1 VWRIRH
7 GGGGDVLAA
16 GGPPFDFLD
25 GTAEKGCRALAFFAR
40 AGTMLFGLGDF
51 HEIKLGAV
59 GCIVPTLRKER
70 EEWGTH
76 FVFCAGSLKAGPP
89 ALGVFCQDPVGCM

>member
-1 VWRIRH
+1 
-7 GGGGDVLAA
+7 
-16 GGPPFDFLD
+16 
-25 GTAEKGCRALAFFAR
+25 
-40 AGTMLFGLGDF
+40 MLFGLGDF

-89 ALGVFCQDPVGCM
+89 GWATRHRISWYRQHRTRPCKTRRSGAPTVSERESKKLEKAGHPALIPSFLPNFLD